1 MNMTHK
7 DDEEM
12 RPGEEASLAAL
23 LREAGPR
30 ADLPPDVARQVRVV
44 VEAEWRAVVA
54 ARQPRSTARRW
65 PAFALAASVA
75 VAAIAIW
82 FALPALNSTP
92 IPLATLSRVSGAV
105 ESGSGTDWQPVAVR
119 QMLHSGQSLVTG
131 PHGMAALSLRKGISL
146 RLDADTRIA
155 LVSPGRIVVDR
166 GAVYLDAGAKSGMG
180 DPLVIESRFGT
191 IRHLGTQYE
200 VRVAP
205 QQMLV
210 SVREGRVE
218 VFAAGRTTQAQAGEQ
233 LVLAANGHMQRQ
245 AVSLTAAQWDW
256 TQEVTPPFAIE
267 QRTLREF
274 LAWVSRETGREIKF
288 ASPQVESTAAQIVL
302 RGSIAGL
309 KPDAALVAVMATTPL
324 EYTAEGALISVRAR

>member
-1 MNMTHK
+1 
-7 DDEEM
+7 M
-12 RPGEEASLAAL
+12 RRCGLAKASLAAL

-166 GAVYLDAGAKSGMG
+166 GAVYLDAGAKSGMA

-256 TQEVTPPFAIE
+256 TQEVTPPFCHRATDTAGIPGLGVARG
-267 QRTLREF
+267 QKYQ
-274 LAWVSRETGREIKF
+274 S